1 MPRVQLCENDLYTI
15 ANALRV
21 AAEQYE
27 RDAEAVRPC
36 HGRPGEP
43 VAPGWVRVAEQFKA
57 QAKEC
62 RELADRLEDVGDGE
76 DEDENASEAYG
87 RRAADYREDFHSDG

>member
-1 MPRVQLCENDLYTI
+1 MPRVQLCENDLFTI

-21 AAEQYE
+21 AADQYDK
-27 RDAEAVRPC
+27 DAKTSRAPYEEASA
-36 HGRPGEP
+36 P
-43 VAPGWVRVAEQFKA
+43 VEPGWQRVAEQFDH

-62 RELADRLEDVGDGE
+62 RALADRLDDVGDGE

>member
-27 RDAEAVRPC
+27 RDAESIRDPAMARTVQ
-36 HGRPGEP
+36 
-43 VAPGWVRVAEQFKA
+43 QFKA
-57 QAKEC
+57 QAVEV
-62 RELADRLEDVGDGE
+62 RAIADRLEDVGDGE
-76 DEDENASEAYG
+76 DEDESAAEAYG